1 MTITFEESKV
11 IVMERL
17 TAEDLVMLSPDE
29 RWPQEI
35 GCLAVLDGES
45 LLDPDGRLLIEKV
58 RAAVLQ
64 HLHLVPR
71 FRQILS
77 IPRLGLGTPL
87 WLDAPAFDVSDHVR
101 VRQLPAPADESRLLG
116 TVEQLLARRLD
127 RSRPLWEMW
136 LLPGLPENR
145 IGLLIKVHHAM
156 ADGIAGLATIAALLD
171 ATPESPTELARAWT
185 PASRPTAVDLFA
197 DNLRRHL
204 NGLRRTFAILVHP
217 VITLRKV
224 RSMWPAI
231 GELISDRR
239 GPVTSLDRVVGPDRS
254 LALIRSSL
262 DVIKQIAHTHGATV
276 NDVLLAIIAGGLHG
290 LLRSRGECVDDLVL
304 PVYVP
309 VALRH
314 SANPEEPG
322 NLLAQMVVPL
332 PVGASEPGERL
343 RRIAAETAKRKA
355 RRRPS
360 LGTLLWSGLA
370 RWALLKVLDR
380 QPVNVAIAD
389 LPGPPLSLY
398 LAGAQLLEVFPV
410 LPLIAKVSLGVGGLS
425 YAGQFNIMAVGDRM
439 ICPDLEVFA
448 TSAQSELQALAR
460 WQPPQ
465 GRRSRHRSRGFARG

>member
-1 MTITFEESKV
+1 
-11 IVMERL
+11 MERL

-35 GCLAVLDGES
+35 GCLAVLDGGS
-45 LLDPDGRLLIEKV
+45 LLDPDGRFLIEKV
-58 RAAVLQ
+58 RAAVTQ

-71 FRQILS
+71 FRQVLC
-77 IPRLGLGTPL
+77 IPHLGLGTPL
-87 WLDAPAFDVSDHVR
+87 WVDAPAFDVSDHVR
-101 VRQLPAPADESRLLG
+101 VRQLPAPTDESRLLR

-136 LLPGLPENR
+136 ILPGLSEDR

-156 ADGIAGLATIAALLD
+156 ADGIAGLATMAALLD
-171 ATPESPTELARAWT
+171 ATPESPAEPARAWT
-185 PASRPTAVDLFA
+185 PASPPMAVDLFA

-204 NGLRRTFAILVHP
+204 NGLRRAFAILVRP
-217 VITLRKV
+217 ATTQRKV
-224 RSMWPAI
+224 RSVWPAMR
-231 GELISDRR
+231 ELISDRR
-239 GPVTSLDRVVGPDRS
+239 GPVTSLDRVVGLDRN

-262 DVIKQIAHTHGATV
+262 DMIKLIARTHGATV

-314 SANPEEPG
+314 SASPEEPG

-332 PVGASEPGERL
+332 SIGASEPGERL
-343 RRIAAETAKRKA
+343 RRIAAETARRKI

-360 LGTLLWSGLA
+360 LGTLVGSGLA

-389 LPGPPLSLY
+389 LPGPQLRFTLPGHSCLRCSRCCLSSPRCPSGW
-398 LAGAQLLEVFPV
+398 AGFPTQG
-410 LPLIAKVSLGVGGLS
+410 SS
-425 YAGQFNIMAVGDRM
+425 
-439 ICPDLEVFA
+439 
-448 TSAQSELQALAR
+448 TSWPSPTA
-460 WQPPQ
+460 
-465 GRRSRHRSRGFARG
+465 

>member
-1 MTITFEESKV
+1 MD
-11 IVMERL
+11 RL

-35 GCLAVLDGES
+35 GCLAVLDGGS
-45 LLDPDGRLLIEKV
+45 LLDSEGRLLIENL
-58 RAAVLQ
+58 RAAVAG

-71 FRQILS
+71 FRQTLS
-77 IPRLGLGTPL
+77 IPRPGLGTPL
-87 WLDAPAFDVSDHVR
+87 WVDAPAFDVSDHVR
-101 VRQLPAPADESRLLG
+101 VRQLPAPADESRLLH

-156 ADGIAGLATIAALLD
+156 ANGIAGLATIAALLD
-171 ATPESPTELARAWT
+171 ATPDTVTPLAPAWT
-185 PASRPTAVDLFA
+185 PAPRPTAVDLFA
-197 DNLRRHL
+197 DNLRRYL
-204 NGLRRTFAILVHP
+204 NWLRRAFAILLHP
-217 VITLRKV
+217 VITLREV
-224 RSMWPAI
+224 RSAWPAI

-239 GPVTSLDRVVGPDRS
+239 GPVTSLDRVVGPDRN
-254 LALIRSSL
+254 LAFIRSSL
-262 DVIKQIAHTHGATV
+262 NVIKQIARDHSATV

-314 SANPEEPG
+314 SASPEAPG
-322 NLLAQMVVPL
+322 NLIGQMVVPL
-332 PVGASEPGERL
+332 PIGASEPGERL
-343 RRIAAETAKRKA
+343 RRIAAETVKRKA

-370 RWALLKVLDR
+370 RWGLLQVLDR

-389 LPGPPLSLY
+389 LSGPQLPLY
-398 LAGAQLLEVFPV
+398 LAGARLLEVFPV

-425 YAGQFNIMAVGDRM
+425 YAGQFNIMAVADSV

-448 TSAQSELQALAR
+448 TSARSELQALAAASIS
-460 WQPPQ
+460 
-465 GRRSRHRSRGFARG
+465 RS